1 MFQAYKHVLVVLLLL
16 PNVLCA
22 AIPRGIDSIE
32 RFSSSDRSIAIR
44 VLLAKG
50 VRETR
55 LRSDDPQ
62 AKIRIAGKWFKLP
75 ALIRSRSTKGKSY
88 FEVNGRKI
96 ARKALQIQGL
106 YRHSAL
112 RFGSRFYHGA
122 LWLHQTGSAFTVV
135 NRVTLE
141 DYLAGTLGGEMSP
154 SWEMDALKAQAVV
167 SRSYVLHRLKR
178 PSHTLYDVQSSV
190 ADQVYGGLLTE
201 TARTREAVRATS
213 GLYLSYSGE
222 PMKTY
227 FHSRCGGTTARP
239 EQVWQAREP
248 GQNRNIA
255 CPYCRRY
262 PFQWTFEVP
271 ETELKQIFKIDASAR
286 YRFEPIRGPSGRI
299 TDLELWS
306 NEKPSRLR
314 SNQFRARLGYS
325 RLKSTLFEWTKTPGK
340 IQFKGKGQGHGV
352 GMCQWGARYLAQ
364 SGLSFK
370 AILSHYYPQSHLD
383 VL

>member
-1 MFQAYKHVLVVLLLL
+1 MLETYKHVSAALLLL
-16 PNVLCA
+16 TNVLCA

-32 RFSSSDRSIAIR
+32 RFNSTDRSIAIR

-55 LRSDDPQ
+55 LRSDDPEGRV
-62 AKIRIAGKWFKLP
+62 RIADQWVKLP
-75 ALIRSRSTKGKSY
+75 ALIRSRSAKGKSY
-88 FEVNGRKI
+88 FEINGRKVF
-96 ARKALQIQGL
+96 RTRLRVQGK

-112 RFGSRFYHGA
+112 QYGGRFYHGT
-122 LWLHQTGSAFTVV
+122 LWLHHTGSAFTVV
-135 NRVTLE
+135 NRVSLE
-141 DYLAGTLGGEMSP
+141 DYLAGTLGSEMSP
-154 SWEMDALKAQAVV
+154 SWEMEALKAQAVV
-167 SRSYVLHRLKR
+167 SRSYVLHRLRR
-178 PSHTLYDVQSSV
+178 PSHKLYDVQSSV

-201 TARTREAVRATS
+201 TPRTREAVRSTS
-213 GLYLSYSGE
+213 GQYLSYSGS
-222 PMKTY
+222 PMKAY

-239 EQVWQAREP
+239 EQVWQSREP
-248 GQNRNIA
+248 GQNRNVA

-262 PFQWTFEVP
+262 PFQWTVEVP
-271 ETELKQIFKIDASAR
+271 ETELKQIFKINASAR
-286 YRFEPIRGPSGRI
+286 YHFEPIRGPSGRV
-299 TDLELWS
+299 TDLELWA

-314 SNQFRARLGYS
+314 SNQFRARMGYG

-364 SGLSFK
+364 SGLAFK

>member
-1 MFQAYKHVLVVLLLL
+1 MFQAPKHVLVALFWL
-16 PNVLCA
+16 PTVLCA

-32 RFSSSDRSIAIR
+32 RFNSSDRSIAIR

-50 VRETR
+50 VREIR

-62 AKIRIAGKWFKLP
+62 AKIQIAGKWFKLP
-75 ALIRSRSTKGKSY
+75 AFVRIRSDRGKNY
-88 FEVNGRKI
+88 FEANGQRIRHKI
-96 ARKALQIQGL
+96 LRIQGL
-106 YRHSAL
+106 YRNSAL
-112 RFGSRFYHGA
+112 QYAGRFYHGA

-135 NRVTLE
+135 NRVSLE
-141 DYLAGTLGGEMSP
+141 DYLAGTLGSEMSS

-167 SRSYVLHRLKR
+167 SRSYVLHRLKQPR
-178 PSHTLYDVQSSV
+178 HELYDVQSSV
-190 ADQVYGGLLTE
+190 ADQVYGGLATE
-201 TARTREAVRATS
+201 TPRTREAVRATS
-213 GLYLSYSGE
+213 GLYLSYSGK

-248 GQNRNIA
+248 GQSKNIP

-262 PFQWTFEVP
+262 PLNWSVELP

-286 YRFEPIRGPSGRI
+286 YRFESIRAPSGRV

-306 NEKPSRLR
+306 DEKPTRLR
-314 SNQFRARLGYS
+314 SNQFRARVGYA
-325 RLKSTLFEWTKTPGK
+325 RLKSTLFEWTHTPGK
-340 IQFKGKGQGHGV
+340 IRFRGKGQGHGV

-364 SGLSFK
+364 SGLPFK
-370 AILSHYYPQSHLD
+370 AILSHYYPQSRLD